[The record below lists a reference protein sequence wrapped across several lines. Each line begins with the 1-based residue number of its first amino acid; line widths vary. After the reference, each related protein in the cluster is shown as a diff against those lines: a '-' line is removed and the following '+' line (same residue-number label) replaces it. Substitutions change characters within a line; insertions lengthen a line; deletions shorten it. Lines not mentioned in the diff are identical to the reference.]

1 MVHRKSGP
9 GPCGGGTLILTRFA
23 VQGSRSLGLAA
34 SVIGLTFLSSF
45 PSPLPAMTLRRLRLT
60 LPAAMLLAGLH
71 GQTPPSLA
79 PDAAPVA
86 PVAPDTSLAVPAP
99 VASAEAPP
107 TPPVAPVASAPSSAT
122 PARTLTK
129 EEALKE
135 IDAGLA
141 AFDLTARAERSPVI
155 HAAMMTRL
163 TLLRQRR
170 ADLAKAFSPG
180 RFRALQA
187 SILQEVQ
194 VSDKITP
201 GFDPDGGR
209 LRRPLTLDESVNAAT
224 SDANRMLALDAA
236 RREEQYRTDRAA
248 EETSR
253 RLMEMSRINADLS
266 RLSGQIDASTVG
278 DPIRRAELTTRLRE
292 LEQERTRLELSS
304 QPTTFDQ
311 LRAEI
316 QREADRARP

>member
-1 MVHRKSGP
+1 
-9 GPCGGGTLILTRFA
+9 
-23 VQGSRSLGLAA
+23 
-34 SVIGLTFLSSF
+34 
-45 PSPLPAMTLRRLRLT
+45 
-60 LPAAMLLAGLH
+60 MLWAGLH
-71 GQTPPSLA
+71 GQTPPSTA
-79 PDAAPVA
+79 TDAAPVA
-86 PVAPDTSLAVPAP
+86 PVASAAEPAVPAP
-99 VASAEAPP
+99 VASPEASP
-107 TPPVAPVASAPSSAT
+107 TPAAAAAPAPAASASASNV
-122 PARTLTK
+122 PTLTK

-187 SILQEVQ
+187 SILQEVR
-194 VSDKITP
+194 VENILTPSSDP
-201 GFDPDGGR
+201 SEGR
-209 LRRPLTLDESVNAAT
+209 LRRSLTLEESVSAAT

-236 RREEQYRTDRAA
+236 RREEQYRSDRAA

-253 RLMEMSRINADLS
+253 RLMEMARINSDLS
-266 RLSGQIDASTVG
+266 RLSAQIDASTVG
-278 DPIRRAELTTRLRE
+278 DPVRRAELTMRLRE

-311 LRAEI
+311 LRSEI

>member
-60 LPAAMLLAGLH
+60 LPAALLLAGLH
-71 GQTPPSLA
+71 GQTPPSPA

-122 PARTLTK
+122 HARTLTK

-180 RFRALQA
+180 RFRAMQA

-236 RREEQYRTDRAA
+236 RREVDNVQRQARDAA
-248 EETSR
+248 E
-253 RLMEMSRINADLS
+253 
-266 RLSGQIDASTVG
+266 ST
-278 DPIRRAELTTRLRE
+278 EN
-292 LEQERTRLELSS
+292 
-304 QPTTFDQ
+304 Q
-311 LRAEI
+311 LR
-316 QREADRARP
+316 RCLRRD

>member
-71 GQTPPSLA
+71 GQTPPSPA

-99 VASAEAPP
+99 VAPAEAPP

-180 RFRALQA
+180 RFRALHHVRL
-187 SILQEVQ
+187 I
-194 VSDKITP
+194 P
-201 GFDPDGGR
+201 GRGPCRRHSSARSTFR
-209 LRRPLTLDESVNAAT
+209 RRPSAH
-224 SDANRMLALDAA
+224 SR
-236 RREEQYRTDRAA
+236 RAA
-248 EETSR
+248 SSWQVVRAWSAQKRRGQSR
-253 RLMEMSRINADLS
+253 PPCL
-266 RLSGQIDASTVG
+266 
-278 DPIRRAELTTRLRE
+278 PRR
-292 LEQERTRLELSS
+292 S
-304 QPTTFDQ
+304 
-311 LRAEI
+311 
-316 QREADRARP
+316 

>member
-1 MVHRKSGP
+1 
-9 GPCGGGTLILTRFA
+9 
-23 VQGSRSLGLAA
+23 
-34 SVIGLTFLSSF
+34 
-45 PSPLPAMTLRRLRLT
+45 
-60 LPAAMLLAGLH
+60 MLWAGLH
-71 GQTPPSLA
+71 GQTPPSTA
-79 PDAAPVA
+79 TDAAPVA
-86 PVAPDTSLAVPAP
+86 PVAPAATPAVPAP
-99 VASAEAPP
+99 VASPEASP
-107 TPPVAPVASAPSSAT
+107 TPAAAAAPAPVASASASASASNV
-122 PARTLTK
+122 PTLTK

-187 SILQEVQ
+187 SILQEVR
-194 VSDKITP
+194 VENILTPSSDP
-201 GFDPDGGR
+201 SEGR
-209 LRRPLTLDESVNAAT
+209 LRRPLTLEESVSVAT

-236 RREEQYRTDRAA
+236 RREEQYRSDRAA

-253 RLMEMSRINADLS
+253 RLMEMARINSDLS
-266 RLSGQIDASTVG
+266 RLSAQIDSSTVG
-278 DPIRRAELTTRLRE
+278 DPVRRAELTMRLRE

-311 LRAEI
+311 LRSEI